1 LGHEFGG
8 KLSFSR
14 LGEKNLEKTFNYLFL
29 MEFVSGKNFILR
41 VLRGM
46 DRQMWRKCH
55 PLQLQCWPE
64 TRFVAILCVNVG
76 QRAGGK
82 RRAVMMTR
90 MICAALISLGLSF
103 GMASAET
110 PPPFKDFSAK
120 RVKPP
125 KAGVRKRITIQIE
138 PEVIAPEIADDAPA
152 SVPTAPR
159 TARYDWFW
167 EEVSPDIAQAGAGR
181 LDLAMRALARAK
193 APVSVPRLQ
202 QMQSLAKSRGVDILK
217 ATIGTE
223 VSPALVL
230 AVMMVESGGKVD
242 AVSSAGAQG
251 LMQLMPD
258 TASRF
263 GVTDS
268 FEAAQNIT
276 GGVKYLNWLMG
287 TFDRDPVLVLAGYNA
302 GEGSVRTH
310 QGVPPFAETR
320 DYVPKVLAAFQI
332 ARGLCIT
339 PPELASDGCV
349 FAALN

>member
-1 LGHEFGG
+1 
-8 KLSFSR
+8 
-14 LGEKNLEKTFNYLFL
+14 
-29 MEFVSGKNFILR
+29 
-41 VLRGM
+41 
-46 DRQMWRKCH
+46 
-55 PLQLQCWPE
+55 
-64 TRFVAILCVNVG
+64 
-76 QRAGGK
+76 
-82 RRAVMMTR
+82 MTR
-90 MICAALISLGLSF
+90 IFCAALVAFGLIA
-103 GMASAET
+103 GPIAAES

-125 KAGVRKRITIQIE
+125 KSGARKRITVQIDPAATIE
-138 PEVIAPEIADDAPA
+138 ASRADEDVAAPSAA
-152 SVPTAPR
+152 APR
-159 TARYDWFW
+159 ATRFDWFW
-167 EEVSPDIAQAGAGR
+167 ADVSPDIADAGPGR
-181 LDLAMRALARAK
+181 LDIAMRALARADN
-193 APVSVPRLQ
+193 AVPVPRLQ
-202 QMQSLAKSRGVDILK
+202 QMQALAQDRGIDILK

-258 TASRF
+258 TAARF

-268 FEAAQNIT
+268 LEAAQNIA
-276 GGVKYLNWLMG
+276 GGVKYLDWLMG

-310 QGVPPFAETR
+310 QGVPPFSETR